1 MADKSRALAIRPSLS
16 SRTGLA
22 KGGLGVMSALLCGST
37 ALAGPLD
44 GIQLAPHEM
53 AALGLHVGIVCAAV
67 LTGIAFLRAR
77 KNAYLD
83 AVTSRNQLAD
93 LRLKLDRAA
102 ALLTFEPQV
111 IVTWGG
117 ASGEA
122 EIETTQN
129 ALPTLSP
136 DQRILAFGSW
146 LPPDQAQSL
155 ERAVQALRERGSPFQ
170 MNLLA
175 HGTIAV
181 EAQGQPISGRAVLRL
196 RIVSGLA
203 EKLMQIDREHQH
215 LKNVSADM
223 SAFLSAL
230 PMPVWLRNAEGRLS
244 WANQAF
250 AAAMNAPS
258 RELALADNADFLD
271 QSDREAVSEARK
283 ERQGFSRRISA
294 STAGQRRVFDFHDL
308 PLVSGSGSIA
318 IDVTET
324 ETIRASLRQ
333 EMEAH
338 KRTLDQLETAVAIFD
353 HSRTLIF
360 SNTAYAQLW
369 ALPATFIDS
378 QPTDDEVLDRLRQ
391 LGRLPVESDYKGWKA
406 KLHQAYSTPVIE
418 PRRDIWHLPDG
429 RALAVV
435 QSPDETGGLTYL
447 FEDVTERYRLE
458 SRMTRLNQVQRET
471 LDNLE
476 EAVAVFGSDGRLS
489 LYNTAFT
496 TLWAITDAD
505 LADRPH
511 IERVSRL
518 CKPLCT
524 DEQVWNT
531 LMSRI
536 VSLSDKREAYQARME
551 RTNSTVLDLAA
562 APLPDGATLLTFRN
576 VTASVQMQRALAE
589 RNEALETTSRIKSD
603 FVENVSYQLRTP
615 LTSII
620 GFSQVLDDPSV
631 GPLNERQRD
640 YLGYITASSAA
651 LLALIN
657 DILDLATIDAGAMSL
672 DVQDIDIASTM
683 QAAAEGIRDRLT
695 TENGLRLLITC
706 ADDIGTFQADG
717 TRVRQVLFN
726 LLSNAIAFSHKD
738 GTIRL
743 SAVRE
748 GGDVVFHVVD
758 DGAGI
763 PDDLKARVFER
774 FEAKRAPS
782 RHRGAGL
789 GLSIVRS
796 FVELHRGQIE
806 IDSTEGKGTRVTVRL
821 PARQMANRD
830 AAE

>member
-1 MADKSRALAIRPSLS
+1 ML
-16 SRTGLA
+16 
-22 KGGLGVMSALLCGST
+22 SALLCSST
-37 ALAGPLD
+37 ALADPLET
-44 GIQLAPHEM
+44 IAFRLAPHEL

-67 LTGIAFLRAR
+67 LTGIAFLRAK
-77 KNAYLD
+77 KNAYAD
-83 AVTSRNQLAD
+83 AVTSRDQLSD

-102 ALLTFEPQV
+102 SLLTFEPQV
-111 IVTWGG
+111 VITWDGM
-117 ASGEA
+117 AGET
-122 EIETTQN
+122 EIEVTQN
-129 ALPTLSP
+129 ALLTISP
-136 DQRILAFGSW
+136 DQRILAYGSW
-146 LPPDQAQSL
+146 LPPDQAQAL
-155 ERAVQALRERGSPFQ
+155 EYAVQQLRD
-170 MNLLA
+170 
-175 HGTIAV
+175 HGTSFRLDLMANGTTAV
-181 EAQGQPISGRAVLRL
+181 EAHGQPISGRAVLRL
-196 RIVSGLA
+196 KVVSGIA
-203 EKLMQIDREHQH
+203 EKLMQVQRDYQD
-215 LKNVSADM
+215 LKNTSADL
-223 SAFLSAL
+223 SAFLSTL
-230 PMPVWLRNAEGRLS
+230 PLPIWLRNAEGRIA

-250 AAAMNAPS
+250 AEAMNAPS
-258 RELALADNADFLD
+258 RELALSDNADFLD
-271 QSDREAVSEARK
+271 QADREAVAEARK
-283 ERQGFSRRISA
+283 ARQGFSRRISA
-294 STAGQRRVFDFHDL
+294 SAAGRRRVFDFHDL

-360 SNTAYAQLW
+360 SNQAYAQLW
-369 ALPATFIDS
+369 ALPASFLDN

-391 LGRLPVESDYKGWKA
+391 LGRLPMESDFKGWKA

-418 PRRDIWHLPDG
+418 PRRDLWHLPDG
-429 RALAVV
+429 RALSIV
-435 QSPDETGGLTYL
+435 QSPDETGGLTYI

-476 EAVAVFGSDGRLS
+476 EAVAVFGSDGRLN
-489 LYNTAFT
+489 LYNAAFT

-511 IERVSRL
+511 IDRVSKL
-518 CKPLCT
+518 CMPLCLE
-524 DEQVWNT
+524 EQVWST
-531 LMSRI
+531 ILSRI

-551 RTNSTVLDLAA
+551 RKDATVLDVAA

-695 TENGLRLLITC
+695 TENGLRLHITC
-706 ADDIGTFQADG
+706 ADDIGTFEADG

-743 SAVRE
+743 SAIRE
-748 GGDVVFHVVD
+748 NSDVVFHVVD

-763 PDDLKARVFER
+763 PEDLKARVFER

-796 FVELHRGQIE
+796 FVELHHGQIE
-806 IDSTEGKGTRVTVRL
+806 IDSIEGKGTRVTVRL